1 MATKKKIEIKSPT
14 SFAKSIKNK
23 WFFWGV
29 GSVGVVF
36 FLIVLSGSGDGS
48 RKRRAPV
55 ESEFVDATPDNPNQ
69 AIVLSK
75 IQTQLAAMN
84 EQVSRERKE
93 SQMRELSLK
102 KEIKNLKE
110 GQEKAIDKAL
120 EENMKLFDER
130 LKEQERLA
138 AEKPSEKEESANNS
152 SLDGG
157 LYIPTEGDKGSGKT
171 PPPPPIYVADRDE
184 DDNSVPTPRSN
195 LPKASVSGG
204 KANSAP
210 LIITGST
217 TGDGVIEGSSLNTS
231 AAKKRKPNTYLPAGS
246 FARGTLIT
254 GADFG
259 AGKQTQSNPQ
269 PVLIR
274 LQSDATLPGKAE
286 YKLKDCFALSSGY
299 GDLSSERAYVQA
311 SRLSCV
317 QAGTGKVLE
326 ASILGFLADSD
337 GKLGMRGVL
346 QRRSG
351 MLLGKALLAGFAD
364 GASKIMT
371 TTAQN
376 AQQTVTG
383 SGVVSSI
390 DPSNIGEAAA
400 WGGVSSA
407 MEKLAEQYIK
417 EADSIFPVIEVESGR
432 NVTIIFQAGQELKWK
447 EPMEEG
453 DENA

>member
-1 MATKKKIEIKSPT
+1 MAAKKRIEIKSPS
-14 SFAKSIKNK
+14 SFAKSIKTK
-23 WFFWGV
+23 WLVWGA
-29 GSVGVVF
+29 GSIGVVF
-36 FLIVLSGSGDGS
+36 FLIVMSGSDGDKKG
-48 RKRRAPV
+48 RRTPTAP
-55 ESEFVDATPDNPNQ
+55 EFVDTTPANPNES
-69 AIVLSK
+69 VLLSR
-75 IQTQLAAMN
+75 IQTQLTSMN
-84 EQVSRERKE
+84 EQISKERKE
-93 SQMRELSLK
+93 AQLRESDLK
-102 KEIKNLKE
+102 KEIESLKE
-110 GQEKAIDKAL
+110 EQEKSINKAL
-120 EENMKLFDER
+120 EENMKSFDER
-130 LKEQERLA
+130 LEKLA
-138 AEKPSEKEESANNS
+138 AEKASAKVVDRNP
-152 SLDGG
+152 LDGG
-157 LYIPTEGDKGSGKT
+157 VYIPTGDDKGAKT
-171 PPPPPIYVADRDE
+171 PPPPPIYIADRDR
-184 DDNSVPTPRSN
+184 DNNAVSTPRSN
-195 LPKASVSGG
+195 LPSSNSVQGG
-204 KANSAP
+204 RVSSSP
-210 LIITGST
+210 MIITGST
-217 TGDGVIEGSSLNTS
+217 TSDSVITGSSLS
-231 AAKKRKPNTYLPAGS
+231 KKESSNRKPGTYLPAGS
-246 FARGTLIT
+246 FVRGTLIT

-274 LQSDATLPGKAE
+274 LQTDATLPGRAA
-286 YKLKDCFALSSGY
+286 YKLKECFAIASGY
-299 GDLSSERAYVQA
+299 GELSSERAYIQA

-337 GKLGMRGVL
+337 GKLGMRGEL

-383 SGVVSSI
+383 AGVVSSI
-390 DPSNIGEAAA
+390 DPKNIGEAAA

-432 NVTIIFQAGQELKWK
+432 NITIIFQSGQELKWK

-453 DENA
+453 DENV

>member
-1 MATKKKIEIKSPT
+1 MAAKKKIEIKSPS

-23 WFFWGV
+23 WLVWGT
-29 GSVGVVF
+29 GSIGVVF
-36 FLIVLSGSGDGS
+36 FLIVMSGSDSGKKG
-48 RKRRAPV
+48 KRIPTAP
-55 ESEFVDATPDNPNQ
+55 EFVDTTPVNPNES
-69 AIVLSK
+69 VLLSR
-75 IQTQLAAMN
+75 IQTQLTSMN
-84 EQVSRERKE
+84 EQISKERKE
-93 SQMRELSLK
+93 AQLRELSLK
-102 KEIKNLKE
+102 KEIDSLKE
-110 GQEKAIDKAL
+110 EQERSINKAL
-120 EENMKLFDER
+120 EDNMKSFDER
-130 LKEQERLA
+130 LEKLA
-138 AEKPSEKEESANNS
+138 AEKASAKVVDRNPLN
-152 SLDGG
+152 GG
-157 LYIPTEGDKGSGKT
+157 VYIPTGDDKGAKT
-171 PPPPPIYVADRDE
+171 PPPPPIYIADRDR
-184 DDNSVPTPRSN
+184 DNNAVSTPRSN
-195 LPKASVSGG
+195 LPSSNSVQGG
-204 KANSAP
+204 RVSSSP
-210 LIITGST
+210 MIITGST
-217 TGDGVIEGSSLNTS
+217 TSDSVITGSSLS
-231 AAKKRKPNTYLPAGS
+231 KKESSNRKPGTYLPAGS
-246 FARGTLIT
+246 FVRGTLIT

-274 LQSDATLPGKAE
+274 LQTDATLPGRAA
-286 YKLKDCFALSSGY
+286 YKLKECFAIASGY
-299 GDLSSERAYVQA
+299 GELSSERAYIQA

-337 GKLGMRGVL
+337 GKLGMRGEL

-383 SGVVSSI
+383 AGVVSSI
-390 DPSNIGEAAA
+390 DPKNIGEAAA

-432 NVTIIFQAGQELKWK
+432 NITIIFQSGQELKWK

-453 DENA
+453 DENV